1 MKSELLK
8 YSNIFN
14 ELNTQPERFEAYEM
28 PGNAY
33 FIDDNAIL
41 AIPGDDGDCR
51 YPYGKDGFNYWTYA
65 SGYMHSNEGLFSPFL
80 RASEGQ
86 EPKIA
91 FFAGLEED
99 GQYDMFSLLSVP
111 VIGDDDVTRYT
122 IFTKSGT
129 YFIAEKDHIIY
140 GIRTFV
146 DEKRNI
152 YYTLQVVNKSGQAKN
167 VKISTFFN
175 PFVKNSLVENS
186 TDRWFRKVEHFKSNE
201 LGSFQVEAYEEKD
214 RSSMTTNFGILS
226 RSIDDPRSLK
236 NVQITTSR
244 YDYVGGIRSSL
255 HSAKAVKAANIE
267 VPKKVSSFT
276 ETAICADMIEMTVK
290 DSRRIDIRFAFT
302 FEESEAIRLRNEN
315 VTPLVIDS
323 RYEEVQLLEDKSGED
338 IQFRFDLGNDSG
350 ESLKLKEHVFN
361 GFMEHLK
368 KQVEFCSVIKGY
380 IQLSHF
386 SLIGIRDVFQALEG
400 YLYWQPEVAK
410 NKMLEA
416 LDFLSPEG
424 RLPRQ
429 YSLPVDDKSA
439 PAMDLRPF
447 IDQGVWVIS
456 AIATYLRQTK
466 NYRFLEETC
475 GYYDVVDD
483 HKHIAKKNDL
493 RDSVLEHMLKIMNY
507 LLINRDHDKT
517 KCVLALYGDWND
529 ALDGLGKT
537 NKPGQEYGTGVSVM
551 ATLQVYQNLQEM
563 VEILG
568 RVDADKYADTIAM
581 YKKAQDE
588 IRGGLFRYA
597 LRDDRILHGW
607 GDEMSYLVGS
617 IKDPDGVSRDGLTS
631 NAFWILT
638 NLYRDSV
645 LRPADGEMPAE
656 SVRRIILNAYR
667 RLDSKYGLKTFHPH
681 FEKGTH
687 GVGRIP
693 NLPEGTAENGATYI
707 HASMFAVMSLFAI
720 GEGKKAWSELSK
732 LLPFTHDKVSI
743 SPYVAPNSYG
753 YNEALEIDG
762 ESMSDWQTGSSN
774 VLLKT
779 IIRYVF
785 GYEPTFDGLYIQ
797 PSSFKPFDK
806 IEMAIKYMD
815 HTIILKVKNEARE
828 KRIFKV
834 NGKEFIGSHD
844 RIMDMDRLYLSDE
857 TLNDLPKDEPI
868 IIEVID

>member
-14 ELNTQPERFEAYEM
+14 ELNNEPEHFDAYKM

-33 FIDDNAIL
+33 FIDDNSIL
-41 AIPGDDGDCR
+41 VIPGDDGDCR

-65 SGYMHSNEGLFSPFL
+65 SGYMHCNEGLFSPFL

-91 FFAGLEED
+91 FFAGTEAD
-99 GQYDMFSLLSVP
+99 GSYDMFSLLSVP
-111 VIGDDDVTRYT
+111 VIGDDEVTRYT
-122 IFTKSGT
+122 VFTKSGT
-129 YFIAEKDHIIY
+129 YFIAEKDDMIY

-146 DEKRNI
+146 DDERNI
-152 YYTLQVVNKSGQAKN
+152 YYTVEIVNNTGTEKT
-167 VKISTFFN
+167 VKLSTFFN

-186 TDRWFRKVEHFKSNE
+186 TDRWFRKVEHFSTNE

-214 RSSMTTNFGILS
+214 RSGMSTNFGILS
-226 RSIDDPRSLK
+226 RSIDDPRTLK
-236 NVQITTSR
+236 SVQVTTSR
-244 YDYVGGIRSSL
+244 YDFVGGSRSSL
-255 HSAKAVKAANIE
+255 HSAKAIRAAQIAVN
-267 VPKKVSSFT
+267 KKVTSFT
-276 ETAICADMIEMTVK
+276 ETAICADMIEMSVK
-290 DSRRIDIRFAFT
+290 DTRRMDIRFAFT
-302 FEESEAIRLRNEN
+302 FEESEAIQLRNE
-315 VTPLVIDS
+315 VLTPMAIDS
-323 RYEEVQLLEDKSGED
+323 KFDEVKLLEGQSGED
-338 IQFRFDLGNDSG
+338 INFKFDLGNDSG
-350 ESLKLKEHVFN
+350 ETLKLKEHVFN

-400 YLYWQPEVAK
+400 YLYWQPEIAK

-416 LDFLSPEG
+416 LGFLSPEG

-429 YSLPVDDKSA
+429 YSLPVDENSA

-466 NYRFLEETC
+466 NYKFLEEIC

-507 LLINRDHDKT
+507 LLLNRDHDKT

-563 VEILG
+563 VDILS
-568 RVDADKYADTIAM
+568 RVNGDKYADTIAL
-581 YKKAQDE
+581 YRKAQDE
-588 IRGGLFRYA
+588 IRNGLFKYA
-597 LRDDRILHGW
+597 LTDDRILHGW

-617 IKDPDGVSRDGLTS
+617 TKDPDGISRDGLTS

-645 LRPADGEMPAE
+645 ARPAEGEVPPE
-656 SVRRIILNAYR
+656 TVKRIILNAYR

-707 HASMFAVMSLFAI
+707 HASMFAVMSLFAV
-720 GEGKKAWSELSK
+720 GEGKMAWTELSK
-732 LLPFTHDKVSI
+732 LLPFTHDRVSI

-753 YNEALEIDG
+753 YNEALQIDG

-785 GYEPTFDGLYIQ
+785 GYEPTYDGLYIQ
-797 PSSFKPFDK
+797 PCSFKPFDH

-815 HTIILKVKNEARE
+815 RTIVLKVRNEAKAQRM
-828 KRIFKV
+828 FKV
-834 NGKEFIGSHD
+834 NGEDFTGSHD
-844 RIMDMDRLYLSDE
+844 RIMDIDRLYISDDF
-857 TLNDLPKDEPI
+857 LNGLPQEEPV